1 MLKKSTKKYAVIGA
15 GFSGLAIC
23 WYLLNSSSPLEV
35 TLFCKGNE
43 ASRVSAG
50 ILHKYMG
57 LYAKLNP
64 VAIEA
69 EKESR
74 ELISK
79 AQQFTDHPIILS
91 CGIVRHAISDKQK
104 IAYAKSAESYPDV
117 TWFDNCQ
124 SYDINM
130 APGPGIFIESGL
142 TLDTNLYLDALKQGC
157 IGKGLTVKIQKISH
171 IDELEDYDHVI
182 GAMGSYTSTLKPFEN
197 LSLHPLKGQ
206 LLEINWP
213 KDLPPLPYTIISQ
226 IYLAMSQ
233 DSDKA
238 IIGATYEHHF
248 KDASPDSDYA
258 VQNLMPKALEIY
270 PKLAGCM
277 ISEVRAGIRATTPTR
292 MPTVKV
298 LSNRYSVI
306 AGMGSSGLLYHAH
319 FAKQLVDEIL
329 KASF

>member
-1 MLKKSTKKYAVIGA
+1 MLTKSTKKYAVIGSGFA
-15 GFSGLAIC
+15 GIATC
-23 WYLLNSSSPLEV
+23 WYLLNSPSPPDV
-35 TLFCKGNE
+35 TLFSNGNE

-64 VAIEA
+64 LALEA

-74 ELISK
+74 DLISK
-79 AQQFTDHPIILS
+79 AQQFTNRPIILS
-91 CGIVRHAISDKQK
+91 EGIVRHAISDKQK
-104 IAYAKSAESYPDV
+104 IAYSKSAESYPDV
-117 TWFDNCQ
+117 IWLDNCQ
-124 SYDINM
+124 SYDLNM

-157 IGKGLTVKIQKISH
+157 IEKGLTVKIQDISN
-171 IDELEDYDHVI
+171 IDELKDYDHVVC
-182 GAMGSYTSTLKPFEN
+182 AMGSYTSTLKPFEA

-213 KDLPPLPYTIISQ
+213 KDLSPLPYTIISQ

-233 DSDKA
+233 DSSKA

-248 KDASPDSDYA
+248 KDAHPDPEFA
-258 VQNLMPKALEIY
+258 IHNLLPKALELY
-270 PKLAGCM
+270 PKLKGCT
-277 ISEVRAGIRATTPTR
+277 ISEVRAGIRASTPTR

-298 LSNRYSVI
+298 LSDRYSVI

-319 FAKQLVDEIL
+319 FAKHLVNEL
-329 KASF
+329 LNLF